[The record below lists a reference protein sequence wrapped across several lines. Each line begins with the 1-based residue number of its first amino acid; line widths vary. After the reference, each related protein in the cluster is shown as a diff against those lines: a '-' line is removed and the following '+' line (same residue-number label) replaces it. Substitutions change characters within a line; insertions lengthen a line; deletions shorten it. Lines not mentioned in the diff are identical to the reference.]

1 MTSILK
7 TDEIQSQNGGAVVK
21 MQTLKHPSAS
31 GNNLELGSDGTTTI
45 TNGTLSAG
53 TIGSSVTGFGL
64 LTGADQFRLT
74 TNFTVNGFVSGA
86 HVERNETVFEK
97 IGTGMGYD
105 PSTGVFTFPN
115 IGIWWI
121 ACGAQID
128 STSGSHNYGGVN
140 IHVSTTGVSGTY
152 TSRAVSYD
160 NLIAT
165 SSFASTFTSLILD
178 VSSITS
184 STAVAVKFKIE
195 SSSTNVR
202 FRGAPDKNQ
211 THFTFVRLGDT

>member
-1 MTSILK
+1 MSSELKVNSIRDTSNNEAI
-7 TDEIQSQNGGAVVK
+7 TIS
-21 MQTLKHPSAS
+21 S
-31 GNNLELGSDGTTTI
+31 GNVSFNNTI
-45 TNGTLSAG
+45 SAG
-53 TIGSSVTGFGL
+53 TIGSGVTGFGL

-74 TNFTVNGFVSGA
+74 TNFTVNDFVSGA
-86 HVERNETVFEK
+86 HVERNNTVFEK

-105 PSTGVFTFPN
+105 SSTGVFTFPN
-115 IGIWWI
+115 TGIWWI

-202 FRGAPDKNQ
+202 FRGASDKNQ